1 MLPEATGPSCDGR
14 VCDKGGLRLSFGFD
28 PQQVRGALADLRAR
42 WLAGGLSAAT
52 CERAELVL
60 AEALNNVVEH
70 AFCRAAGRIA
80 LETCFCPGCIVICLR
95 DEGAPMPGHAIPAA
109 GKPPDPASLPEGGF
123 GWYLIHSL
131 ADELTYLRADQTNV
145 LCMRI
150 ADPPADMS
158 PRDARDD

>member
-1 MLPEATGPSCDGR
+1 MLPESTGPSCDGR
-14 VCDKGGLRLSFGFD
+14 ACDKGGVRLSFGSD

-42 WLAGGLSAAT
+42 WIAGGLSAAT

-70 AFCRAAGRIA
+70 AFGMADGRIA
-80 LETCFCPGCIVICLR
+80 LETCFCPGGIVICLR

-109 GKPPDPASLPEGGF
+109 GPPADPASLPEGGF

-131 ADELTYLRADQTNV
+131 ADELTYLRSGKTNV
-145 LCMRI
+145 LCIRI
-150 ADPPADMS
+150 ADPPANLS
-158 PRDARDD
+158 FRDD